1 MQVTL
6 IMRLPNMG
14 LGPNKN
20 HGRDWRATQKIKKQ
34 DIAIGTYTALSQL
47 KGFTFSKDDKL
58 SCELIFY
65 RDNRK
70 YPDLLNLHASY
81 KAMEDG
87 IFIAL
92 KCNDKQI
99 KHVHLSQS
107 YDENNPRL
115 IVKLT
120 KIEEINDEK

>member
-6 IMRLPNMG
+6 TMPLPNWD
-14 LGPNKN
+14 LSSNKK

-65 RDNRK
+65 QGDNYHRDW
-70 YPDLLNLHASY
+70 LNLCASY

-92 KCNDKQI
+92 NCDDSQI
-99 KHVHLSQS
+99 KYVHVIKS
-107 YDENNPRL
+107 YDKHNPRL

-120 KIEEINDEK
+120 KIEGDN

>member
-1 MQVTL
+1 MQL
-6 IMRLPNMG
+6 ILTMPLPNWD
-14 LGPNKN
+14 LSSNKK
-20 HGRDWRATQKIKKQ
+20 HGKSWKKTQKIKKQ

-47 KGFTFSKDDKL
+47 NGFTFSPTDKL

-65 RDNRK
+65 RDNRH
-70 YPDLLNLHASY
+70 YPDLLNLHTSY

-107 YDENNPRL
+107 YDKNNPRL

-120 KIEEINDEK
+120 KIEGDK

>member
-1 MQVTL
+1 MQVTITL
-6 IMRLPNMG
+6 PLPNRG
-14 LGPNKN
+14 LLPNNKDG
-20 HGRDWRATQKIKKQ
+20 HDWRYTKKIKDQ
-34 DIAIGTYTALSQL
+34 DIAIGTYTTLSQL
-47 KGFTFSKDDKL
+47 KDITFSPTDKL

-65 RDNRK
+65 RDNKK

-99 KHVHLSQS
+99 KHVSVTQS
-107 YDENNPRL
+107 YDKDNPRL

-120 KIEEINDEK
+120 KIEEITDEK